1 MGKPTGFIEYLRE
14 LPLDRPATER
24 IRDWN
29 EFHFHMEE
37 AKLRQQ
43 GARCMDCGIPFCH
56 TGTLLSGMA
65 SGCPIHNL
73 IPEWNDLV
81 YRGLWKEALERLH
94 KTNNFP
100 DFTGRVCP
108 APCEGSCVLGI
119 NAPPVTIKNIEY
131 SIAEKGWDE
140 GWIVPEPPKKRTGKK
155 VAVVGSGPAGLCAAA
170 QLNRAGHTVTVFERD
185 DRPGGLLMYGIPNM
199 KLDKEQVV
207 LRRIKQMEA
216 EGIQFVCN
224 TEVGSATVPVA
235 SVGVPPTENFPAPIV
250 ARDAQQSDCDGR
262 APTKNYPAEKLLKE
276 FDAVILATGATKP
289 RDLPVEGRNFKGIH
303 FAMEFLTANTRALL
317 DRHRNGDFISA
328 EGKDVIVIGGGDT
341 GTDCVG
347 TSLRQGCQNLVQVE
361 ILPRP
366 PLERAKDNPWPE
378 WPKVY
383 LMDYGQQEAAAKF
396 GADPRVYL
404 TTVKKFTGDA
414 NGQVK
419 EALTVQIQ
427 WERNEKGQFVPKEVP
442 GSEKVLPAQLVLLAM
457 GFLGP
462 EQPLLDALKLD
473 RDPRTNVKAEFE
485 KYSTNIKGVFAAGD
499 CRRGQSLVVWAFNE
513 GRGAARE
520 CDRYLMGSTD
530 LP

>member
-1 MGKPTGFIEYLRE
+1 LGKPTGFLDFKRE
-14 LPLDRPATER
+14 LPADRTAGSR
-24 IRDWN
+24 VADWK
-29 EFHFHMEE
+29 EFHEHMPE
-37 AKLRQQ
+37 ADLKKQ

-56 TGTLLSGMA
+56 TGQLVSGMA

-100 DFTGRVCP
+100 EFTGRVCP

-119 NAPPVTIKNIEY
+119 NNPPVTIKNIECA
-131 SIAEKGWDE
+131 IIDHGWE
-140 GWIVPEPPKKRTGKK
+140 NGWVKPEPPKKRTGKK
-155 VAVVGSGPAGLCAAA
+155 VAVVGSGPAGISAAA
-170 QLNRAGHTVTVFERD
+170 QLNKAGHLVAVFERA

-199 KLDKEQVV
+199 KLDKNEVV
-207 LRRIKQMEA
+207 MRRIKQMED
-216 EGIQFVCN
+216 EGIKFICN
-224 TEVGSATVPVA
+224 TEVG
-235 SVGVPPTENFPAPIV
+235 
-250 ARDAQQSDCDGR
+250 
-262 APTKNYPAEKLLKE
+262 KNYPAEKLLKE

-289 RDLPVEGRNFKGIH
+289 RDLPIPGRELKGIH
-303 FAMEFLTANTRALL
+303 FAMDFLTANTKSIL
-317 DRHRNGDFISA
+317 DGHKNGSFIDA
-328 EGKDVIVIGGGDT
+328 TAKDVVVIGGGDT

-347 TSLRQGCQNLVQVE
+347 TSMRHGCKSLVQVE
-361 ILPRP
+361 ILPKP

-383 LMDYGQQEAAAKF
+383 AMDYGQQEAAAKF

-404 TTVKKFTGDA
+404 TTATKFEGDSH
-414 NGQVK
+414 GQVK
-419 EALTVQIQ
+419 AVHTVQVE
-427 WERNEKGQFVPKEVP
+427 WTKNDKGQFIPKNIP
-442 GSEKVLPAQLVLLAM
+442 GTEKALPAQLVLLAM

-462 EQPLLDALKLD
+462 EQPLLESLGIERDA
-473 RDPRTNVKAEFE
+473 RTNAKADFE
-485 KYSTNIKGVFAAGD
+485 KYSTNIKGVFASGD

-513 GRGAARE
+513 GRGTARE